1 MIDVKNQ
8 LKFIGLEDVDHMFS
22 QFQNVVFDHVND
34 GNRRGCNS
42 NRKKYPDDRTLG
54 HFLLLMRTV
63 MIRHSQN
70 QQYRGTS
77 TTLMSLPPKVRQMV
91 GFVVFLQI
99 LTRFS
104 ESC

>member
-1 MIDVKNQ
+1 
-8 LKFIGLEDVDHMFS
+8 
-22 QFQNVVFDHVND
+22 
-34 GNRRGCNS
+34 
-42 NRKKYPDDRTLG
+42 
-54 HFLLLMRTV
+54 LLLMRTV